1 MASNPY
7 SLYTKSEYRGI
18 DRLLPK
24 SSNNQNSRFRL
35 NMESPR
41 RLNQM
46 EEEDDEEVKA
56 IKQRLR
62 EDLIRKK
69 KQQSK

>member
-1 MASNPY
+1 
-7 SLYTKSEYRGI
+7 
-18 DRLLPK
+18 
-24 SSNNQNSRFRL
+24 
-35 NMESPR
+35 MESPR
-41 RLNQM
+41 RLNQI
-46 EEEDDEEVKA
+46 EEEEDEEVKA